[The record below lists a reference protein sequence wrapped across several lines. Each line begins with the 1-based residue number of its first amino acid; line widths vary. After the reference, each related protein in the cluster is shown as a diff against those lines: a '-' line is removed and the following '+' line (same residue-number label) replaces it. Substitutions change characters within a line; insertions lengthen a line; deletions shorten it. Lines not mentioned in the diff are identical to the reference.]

1 MGKSESLFSHNDYVN
16 VFLSVIKC
24 SSKQGGITPVR
35 AELWSVHGRKLGGE
49 TDPMM
54 DRKQAGRKP
63 GSSFPVSIHLGPQP
77 GGGASHIQG
86 GSSLLG

>member
-1 MGKSESLFSHNDYVN
+1 MSLFSHNDYVN

-24 SSKQGGITPVR
+24 SSKRGGITPVR
-35 AELWSVHGRKLGGE
+35 AELWSVHGRKLGRE

-63 GSSFPVSIHLGPQP
+63 GSSFPGPQP
-77 GGGASHIQG
+77 GGGASHIQD